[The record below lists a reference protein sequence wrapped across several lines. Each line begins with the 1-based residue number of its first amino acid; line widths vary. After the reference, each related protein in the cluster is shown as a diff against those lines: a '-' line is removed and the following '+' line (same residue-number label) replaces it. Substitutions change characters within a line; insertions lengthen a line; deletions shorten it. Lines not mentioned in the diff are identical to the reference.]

1 VTPKAAEPAAAKPAA
16 AATPAAAVATETPP
30 PDHKKRRRRKGPPL
44 PPESSRVEDSPLKA
58 AAASAFPKPP
68 PSIATPAPP
77 RVNASAPPVVP
88 PMPVM
93 PPVEKRPAVPPALSA
108 APADVAKLIAMVSPR
123 RPFPTEVEQMIE
135 VLETKKKHD
144 HQKDFELITKLGQGA
159 HAVVYHAIYKP
170 TGANVAL
177 KSVFNSSDEE
187 IDGEIELHRLLRPH
201 QNCLDFYGRFKKASA
216 LWMVLELAE
225 VGSPIDLLRLTRK
238 PLMDGEIGVIVRDVV
253 DALRFMHSLNAVH
266 RDVKSDNM
274 LLTKDAVVKL
284 ADFGASKS
292 KSDSTGNRMN
302 TLTGTPYFIAPEV
315 LNTEAATRKGYDE
328 KIDIWSLGIST
339 IEMADGEPPAF
350 DAHPMQVLALIAER
364 PPPTAVTGTKR
375 SGVFNAFVAR
385 CLVKD
390 PAGRSTAAQ
399 LCADTFVVKAPPRST
414 LLPRISEFLEIVKKA
429 GGRAAATTEWRNAQ
443 KAKATATTPKLTN
456 SGGGAAPSKPS
467 SSSSS
472 SSKRDKDSKSSKKDK
487 KTRSRAADA
496 EMPTQSKLAQAPI
509 LAASES
515 VAEAKQSLLAMSKN
529 TPKSPV
535 TVTDTRGRGAT
546 TTAAMVASP
555 SSPTGDNS
563 ARSIKR
569 SSSTSRLPTGGAR
582 RQTSTPFV

>member
-1 VTPKAAEPAAAKPAA
+1 
-16 AATPAAAVATETPP
+16 
-30 PDHKKRRRRKGPPL
+30 
-44 PPESSRVEDSPLKA
+44 
-58 AAASAFPKPP
+58 
-68 PSIATPAPP
+68 
-77 RVNASAPPVVP
+77 
-88 PMPVM
+88 M
-93 PPVEKRPAVPPALSA
+93 VPPALSA

-123 RPFPTEVEQMIE
+123 RPFPTEIEQMIE

-144 HQKDFELITKLGQGA
+144 HHKDFDLVTKLGQGA
-159 HAVVYHAIYKP
+159 HAVVYHAVYKP

-187 IDGEIELHRLLRPH
+187 IEAEIELHRLLRPH
-201 QNCLDFYGRFKKASA
+201 LNCLDFYGRFKKASA

-292 KSDSTGNRMN
+292 KGDSTGNRLN

-315 LNTEAATRKGYDE
+315 LNTEASTRKGYDE
-328 KIDIWSLGIST
+328 KVDIWSLGIST

-443 KAKATATTPKLTN
+443 KAKTAAATATKPA
-456 SGGGAAPSKPS
+456 SGS
-467 SSSSS
+467 SSSKS

-496 EMPTQSKLAQAPI
+496 ELPTQSKLAEAPI
-509 LAASES
+509 LSSSQS
-515 VAEAKQSLLAMSKN
+515 VAEAKQSLLAMSKSP
-529 TPKSPV
+529 TGSPKPAT
-535 TVTDTRGRGAT
+535 TVTEARGRGAT
-546 TTAAMVASP
+546 TTAAMAGGGAP
-555 SSPTGDNS
+555 SGGAAPADG
-563 ARSIKR
+563 ARTMKR

-582 RQTSTPFV
+582 RQTATPFL